1 MTAGDAGQTLLAL
14 DAGVRETGW
23 AVFGPLAIPGVRNI
37 AASGVIKAPAP
48 RKADVQTRVTHLTA
62 CLDRLVDEWAPLAVV
77 HSRPSGI
84 HWPVPALELLEHALA
99 QWSRRHNL
107 PLHAYT
113 AQEVRSAIAGQP
125 NASQD
130 QLAFAVMERLGLIGQ
145 SKTSHEWE
153 ALAVGEHHLGQ
164 SMPAPAPSPPDRR

>member
-1 MTAGDAGQTLLAL
+1 MAAGNARRTLLAL

-23 AVFGPLAIPGVRNI
+23 AVFGPPSSQAIQ
-37 AASGVIKAPAP
+37 ASGVIKAPAP
-48 RKADVQTRVTHLTA
+48 RKSDVQTRVAHLIQ
-62 CLDRLVDEWAPLAVV
+62 CLDRLVDEWTPHAVA

-84 HWPVPALELLEHALA
+84 HWPVPSLELLEDALA
-99 QWSRRHNL
+99 EWSRRHNL

-130 QLAFAVMERLGLIGQ
+130 QLAFAVMERLGLIGL

-153 ALAVGEHHLGQ
+153 ALAVGEYHLGFLGNRIH
-164 SMPAPAPSPPDRR
+164 MEARE

>member
-1 MTAGDAGQTLLAL
+1 MPTDNAEQTLLAL

-23 AVFGPLAIPGVRNI
+23 AVLGPPLTQVIPS
-37 AASGVIKAPAP
+37 SGVIKAPAP
-48 RKADVQTRVTHLTA
+48 RKSDVQTRVAHLIQ
-62 CLDRLVDEWAPLAVV
+62 CLDQLVEQWTPHAVA

-84 HWPVPALELLEHALA
+84 HWPVPSLELLEEALA
-99 QWSRRHNL
+99 EWSRRHSL

-130 QLAFAVMERLGLIGQ
+130 QLAFAIMERLGLIGL
-145 SKTSHEWE
+145 SKTAHEWE
-153 ALAVGEHHLGQ
+153 ALAVGEYHLGR
-164 SMPAPAPSPPDRR
+164 AILTPAPSPLDPA